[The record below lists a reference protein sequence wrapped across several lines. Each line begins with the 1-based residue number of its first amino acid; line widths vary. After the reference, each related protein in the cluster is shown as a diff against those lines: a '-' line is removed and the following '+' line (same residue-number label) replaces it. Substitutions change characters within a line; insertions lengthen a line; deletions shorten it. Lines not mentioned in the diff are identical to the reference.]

1 MSTFCESFR
10 KSIYYLY
17 MCLLYRYILPYIDD
31 ASQAFLLPSLPNLS
45 SSSLHRLLVCA
56 ALWTRVKET
65 RLPAD
70 VFILQVNKY
79 SSNPLPIH
87 VWASGRGYLVY
98 RDIQGVSV

>member
-1 MSTFCESFR
+1 MWFSV
-10 KSIYYLY
+10 
-17 MCLLYRYILPYIDD
+17 YRYVLPYIDD

-70 VFILQVNKY
+70 VFILQVKIHAHTQRRRHR
-79 SSNPLPIH
+79 PLHPG
-87 VWASGRGYLVY
+87 ASRQ
-98 RDIQGVSV
+98 RR